1 MKRLSGLRGGRGAA
15 VESTS
20 AAASPTLTVQSR
32 YDQLPSIPECPE
44 GWTVGPPDF
53 VILGAQKAGTT
64 WWQGVLEDHPGVL
77 RPPGQRMELHFF
89 DHLWDRWPTADQ
101 LELYRR
107 YFPRPP
113 ATLVGEKTPGY
124 LYQPW
129 VAPMLAAAAPDA
141 RLIVLVRDPIQRY
154 ASGLGLL
161 VRSGAI
167 KGEIG
172 AGEIGMRE
180 HRIAEAMER
189 GRYAQQVDWYLRH
202 FPRDRLLLLQ
212 YERCAAD
219 PQGEA
224 RRTYAFLGLE
234 PHEVA
239 TAEVQRSRKRSTD
252 RPHVPPDIG
261 RLLATWYA
269 PDVRRLLELM
279 PDLDIELW
287 PEVAEALSGAGV
299 AAGALPGPR
308 DG

>member
-1 MKRLSGLRGGRGAA
+1 VEAPVKRLAGRRGGRRPTDAA
-15 VESTS
+15 TDGSTT
-20 AAASPTLTVQSR
+20 AATPSLTVESR
-32 YDQLPSIPECPE
+32 YDQLPPLPECPQ

-64 WWQGVLEDHPGVL
+64 WWQGVLEDHPAIL

-89 DHLWDRWPTADQ
+89 DHFWDRWPTPEQ
-101 LELYRR
+101 LGLYHR

-141 RLIVLVRDPIQRY
+141 RLIVLVRDPVARY
-154 ASGLGLL
+154 ISGLGLL

-167 KGEIG
+167 KGEVG

-189 GRYAQQVDWYLRH
+189 GRYAQQVEWYLRH
-202 FPRDRLLLLQ
+202 FPRERLLLLQ

-224 RRTYAFLGLE
+224 ARTFAFLGVE
-234 PHEVA
+234 PHQVA
-239 TAEVQRSRKRSTD
+239 TVEIERSRKRSTA
-252 RPHVPPDIG
+252 RPPVPAEIG
-261 RLLATWYA
+261 RLLASWYA

-279 PDLDIELW
+279 PELDVDRW
-287 PEVAEALSGAGV
+287 PEVAGEL
-299 AAGALPGPR
+299 AAAT
-308 DG
+308 

>member
-1 MKRLSGLRGGRGAA
+1 MKRLGRVRVPGRGAA
-15 VESTS
+15 DGPGATAPTTS
-20 AAASPTLTVQSR
+20 LTVDSR
-32 YDQLPSIPECPE
+32 YDQLPRVPDCPP
-44 GWTVGPPDF
+44 GWTTGPPDF

-64 WWQGVLEDHPGVL
+64 WWQGIVEDHPGVL

-89 DHLWDRWPTADQ
+89 DHFWDRWPTPAQ
-101 LELYRR
+101 LELYRG

-113 ATLVGEKTPGY
+113 STIVGEKTPGY

-141 RLIVLVRDPIQRY
+141 RLIVLVRDPVKRY

-189 GRYAQQVDWYLRH
+189 GRYAQQVEWFMRH
-202 FPRDRLLLLQ
+202 FPRERMLLLQ

-219 PQGEA
+219 AQGEA
-224 RRTYAFLGLE
+224 TRTYEFLGLE
-234 PHEVA
+234 PHTV
-239 TAEVQRSRKRSTD
+239 TQAEIDRSRKRSSE
-252 RPHVPPDIG
+252 RPPVTSEIAG
-261 RLLATWYA
+261 MLADWYA
-269 PDVRRLLELM
+269 PDVRRLQALM
-279 PDLDIELW
+279 PDLDVTLW
-287 PEVAEALSGAGV
+287 PEI
-299 AAGALPGPR
+299 AGALARQADESSSRTTTVG
-308 DG
+308 